1 VRAGCWWRRGRAS
14 ASTSTSG
21 PPSASV
27 STRVHVLAVGQADAL
42 VLELP
47 SGRLAVV
54 DFGHAALLDY
64 LDALDPGRA
73 RRYAFCLLTHA
84 HHDHYACLA
93 PFIARHDD
101 RVDEYWFSVAA
112 TGGIAALEALR
123 AAALRGRRGRL
134 LVLDRPAA
142 APYELEPG
150 VTVVPFAPSTAELL
164 RTPAPGGSTAENN
177 RSIVLLLRHGRAA
190 ALLGADAEGERW
202 ARIAAQADAAGLPLA
217 ADLVKA
223 PHHGAAD
230 PRGLPDAL
238 WPTML
243 RGPGSFVSFSVGRQ
257 RGRPDLGTVA
267 AVRGRGRIR
276 CTGRALICRPLPP
289 GPGMPP
295 RQHIGDLLDL
305 TLARAPEARGARAC
319 FGTQVYDLDP
329 GGAVTLLRA
338 ETPAFLD
345 ACLAPDSRVR
355 DDGSARGDGLAV

>member
-1 VRAGCWWRRGRAS
+1 M
-14 ASTSTSG
+14 
-21 PPSASV
+21 
-27 STRVHVLAVGQADAL
+27 RVHVLAVGQADAL

-54 DFGHAALLDY
+54 DFGHPALLDY
-64 LDALDPGRA
+64 LDALDPGRT

-93 PFIARHDD
+93 PFIARHDA

-134 LVLDRPAA
+134 LVQDRPAA

-150 VTVVPFAPSTAELL
+150 VTVAPFAPSTAELL
-164 RTPAPGGSTAENN
+164 RTPEPGGSTAENN
-177 RSIVLLLRHGRAA
+177 RSVVLLLRHGRAT

-202 ARIAAQADAAGLPLA
+202 ARIAAQAAAAELPLA

-223 PHHGAAD
+223 PHHGAVD
-230 PRGLPDAL
+230 PRGLPTAL
-238 WPTML
+238 WPTVL
-243 RGPGSFVSFSVGRQ
+243 RDPGSYVSFSVGRQ
-257 RGRPDLGTVA
+257 RGRPDLGTIV

-276 CTGRALICRPLPP
+276 CTGRALTCRLLPP
-289 GPGMPP
+289 GPGLALRPLA
-295 RQHIGDLLDL
+295 GDLLDL
-305 TLARAPEARGARAC
+305 ALAPAPEARGAQSC

-329 GGAVTLLRA
+329 GGTVTLVRA
-338 ETPAFLD
+338 ESPAFLD
-345 ACLAPDSRVR
+345 ACLALDATDQDV
-355 DDGSARGDGLAV
+355 GDAQHVPG